1 MHLLPAIW
9 TKSLTLLKPEP
20 LIKQVLIILSSTE
33 PLREL
38 RFTAHS
44 FTGLVYCAS
53 FYEHRYPE
61 RQAAATGENR
71 NLKLAQEDACIR
83 SKKTSSDQFALR
95 KPNDT
100 ALLQIYCYYKAIN
113 KFNFIIFAYK
123 VWPLPLKVGTF
134 VSDESLSLLYFV

>member
-71 NLKLAQEDACIR
+71 NLKLAQEDARIR
-83 SKKTSSDQFALR
+83 FDAGNLRVKKNKLRSVCPQETQRHRAASD
-95 KPNDT
+95 
-100 ALLQIYCYYKAIN
+100 LL
-113 KFNFIIFAYK
+113 
-123 VWPLPLKVGTF
+123 
-134 VSDESLSLLYFV
+134 LL